1 MYMFV
6 TESTVAETTLSAIG
20 FMIGKTD
27 AIYDML
33 KEYCI

>member
-1 MYMFV
+1 MFV
-6 TESTVAETTLSAIG
+6 NESNVAEATLSAIG

-33 KEYCI
+33 KEYSI